1 MSAKGNPKFSCPSIL
16 SHSNSESLGACSKTD
31 SREKLF
37 VSSLKTVNVSVN
49 TEIPMDLSYD
59 LRKGV
64 RDYFHFYEQMDY
76 DDDTSSTMSVDDLTY
91 STLINDEVV
100 DNGERHAGLKPCDT
114 GLETCDELKPTRHGN
129 ELLNN
134 SIQSAIERGDS
145 GIDNLTCLSGDDTKL
160 GTDHTKAD
168 VYESSND
175 MSESKSI
182 NENQSESDMDLIEDI
197 SSDDEIYSDTD
208 DGEYFSTE
216 ESLEETLEIEL
227 LSTSSPCTVV
237 SFQNKHSLTDLD
249 PSTAL
254 RSSEVPDPWDRWE
267 DVDLVSFCVFDE
279 MPMEIY
285 DQNAVHSGPV
295 GFVSSSVDIVDYVE
309 DILRR
314 HPLLE
319 HLLFAKSPDCDD
331 AVSFCSIL
339 TDKLQYCQ
347 SDTSDSVR
355 YFSNVSFKAM
365 NAKQRFFD
373 AAFNNEPCNGS
384 TCINSYNANSA
395 PKYQLFDVINSNI
408 QNKNVLNNAEAT
420 AVSNIP
426 SKVSSKMFSPTI
438 FLQYE
443 KDEYESY
450 DNDNSYRKV
459 PATNTYGITTNSGK
473 GNVEDVIVKYLIN
486 RKDDVI
492 PCSETIVIMTV
503 FCGHILYMIWKSYV
517 NLCAGESEKVV
528 LGNII
533 MKYYFPEVVN
543 LLKECVECYMT
554 IVISCVMR
562 AQKLKNLISILWLK
576 GHRNV
581 NGRSWFR
588 NSDHARSMI
597 RLTM

>member
-1 MSAKGNPKFSCPSIL
+1 MNLKRIQQTKKGFLECQRQSKIFLSIL
-16 SHSNSESLGACSKTD
+16 SHSNSKSLGACSKTD

-37 VSSLKTVNVSVN
+37 DSSLKTVNVSVN

-59 LRKGV
+59 LRKRV

-91 STLINDEVV
+91 STLFNDEVV
-100 DNGERHAGLKPCDT
+100 DNGERHAGLKPCDA

-129 ELLNN
+129 ELLDN
-134 SIQSAIERGDS
+134 SIQSAITKENS
-145 GIDNLTCLSGDDTKL
+145 GIDNIASLSGDDTG
-160 GTDHTKAD
+160 GTGHTQ
-168 VYESSND
+168 VNESRENMLD
-175 MSESKSI
+175 SKSI
-182 NENQSESDMDLIEDI
+182 SENQSESDMDLIEDI
-197 SSDDEIYSDTD
+197 SSEDEIYSGTD
-208 DGEYFSTE
+208 DGEYFLTE
-216 ESLEETLEIEL
+216 ESLEEILDFG
-227 LSTSSPCTVV
+227 SFTSSPCTVV

-249 PSTAL
+249 PGTAL
-254 RSSEVPDPWDRWE
+254 RSSEVPDPWDKWE
-267 DVDLVSFCVFDE
+267 DVDLVSLCVFDE

-285 DQNAVHSGPV
+285 DQNAVHSNPI
-295 GFVSSSVDIVDYVE
+295 GFVSSSVDIADYVE

-314 HPLLE
+314 HSSLE

-347 SDTSDSVR
+347 SDTPDSVR
-355 YFSNVSFKAM
+355 YFSNDSFKAM
-365 NAKQRFFD
+365 NAKQRCFD

-384 TCINSYNANSA
+384 TCINSCNANSA
-395 PKYQLFDVINSNI
+395 PKHQLFDVINSNI

-426 SKVSSKMFSPTI
+426 SKVSRKMFSPTI

-459 PATNTYGITTNSGK
+459 PATNTYGITTISGK
-473 GNVEDVIVKYLIN
+473 GNVEDVIVKYLII
-486 RKDDVI
+486 RKDEVI

-528 LGNII
+528 LGNLI

-554 IVISCVMR
+554 IVIYCVMMVKR
-562 AQKLKNLISILWLK
+562 
-576 GHRNV
+576 
-581 NGRSWFR
+581 
-588 NSDHARSMI
+588 
-597 RLTM
+597 T

>member
-1 MSAKGNPKFSCPSIL
+1 MSTKGNPKFCPSIL
-16 SHSNSESLGACSKTD
+16 SHSNSKSLRACSKTD

-37 VSSLKTVNVSVN
+37 DSSLKTVNVSVN
-49 TEIPMDLSYD
+49 TEIPMDLSCGP
-59 LRKGV
+59 RKGV

-91 STLINDEVV
+91 STLFNDEVV
-100 DNGERHAGLKPCDT
+100 DNRERHAGLKPCDT

-129 ELLNN
+129 ELLDN
-134 SIQSAIERGDS
+134 SIQSAVTRENS
-145 GIDNLTCLSGDDTKL
+145 GIDNIAYLSGDDTG
-160 GTDHTKAD
+160 GTGHTQ
-168 VYESSND
+168 VYESRKNMLD
-175 MSESKSI
+175 CKSI
-182 NENQSESDMDLIEDI
+182 SENQSESDMDLIEDI

-208 DGEYFSTE
+208 DGEYFLTE
-216 ESLEETLEIEL
+216 ESLEETLKIEP
-227 LSTSSPCTVV
+227 LSTSGPCTVV

-254 RSSEVPDPWDRWE
+254 RSSEVPDPWDRRE
-267 DVDLVSFCVFDE
+267 DVDLVSLCVFDE

-285 DQNAVHSGPV
+285 DQNAVHSNPV

-314 HPLLE
+314 HSSLE

-373 AAFNNEPCNGS
+373 AAFNNEPRNGS
-384 TCINSYNANSA
+384 TYINSYNANSA
-395 PKYQLFDVINSNI
+395 PKHQLFDVINSNI
-408 QNKNVLNNAEAT
+408 QNKNVLNIAEAT

-426 SKVSSKMFSPTI
+426 SKVSRKMFSPTI

-443 KDEYESY
+443 KDEYVSY

-459 PATNTYGITTNSGK
+459 PATNTYGITTISGK
-473 GNVEDVIVKYLIN
+473 GNVEDVIVKYLII
-486 RKDDVI
+486 RKNDII
-492 PCSETIVIMTV
+492 PCSEIIVIMTV
-503 FCGHILYMIWKSYV
+503 LCGHILYMIWKSYV

-528 LGNII
+528 LGNLI
-533 MKYYFPEVVN
+533 MKYYLPEVVN
-543 LLKECVECYMT
+543 LLKECVECCMT
-554 IVISCVMR
+554 IVIYCVMMV
-562 AQKLKNLISILWLK
+562 QKLKSLRSILWLK

>member
-16 SHSNSESLGACSKTD
+16 SHSNSKSLGACSKTD

-37 VSSLKTVNVSVN
+37 DSSLKTVNVSVN

-59 LRKGV
+59 LRKRV

-76 DDDTSSTMSVDDLTY
+76 DDDTSITMSVDDLTY
-91 STLINDEVV
+91 STLFNDEVV

-129 ELLNN
+129 ELLDN
-134 SIQSAIERGDS
+134 SIQSAIERGNS
-145 GIDNLTCLSGDDTKL
+145 GIDNIAYLSGDDTG
-160 GTDHTKAD
+160 GTGHTQ
-168 VYESSND
+168 VYESRENMLD
-175 MSESKSI
+175 SKSI
-182 NENQSESDMDLIEDI
+182 SKNQSESDMDLIEDI

-216 ESLEETLEIEL
+216 ESLDFG
-227 LSTSSPCTVV
+227 SFTSSPCTVV
-237 SFQNKHSLTDLD
+237 SFQDKHSLTDLD
-249 PSTAL
+249 PGTAL

-279 MPMEIY
+279 MPIEIY
-285 DQNAVHSGPV
+285 DQNAVHSNPI

-314 HPLLE
+314 HFSLE
-319 HLLFAKSPDCDD
+319 LSLFAKSPDCDD

-347 SDTSDSVR
+347 SDTPDSVR
-355 YFSNVSFKAM
+355 YFSNDSFKAM
-365 NAKQRFFD
+365 DAKQRFFD

-384 TCINSYNANSA
+384 TCINSCNANSA
-395 PKYQLFDVINSNI
+395 PKHQLFDVINSNI
-408 QNKNVLNNAEAT
+408 QNKNILNNAEAT

-426 SKVSSKMFSPTI
+426 SKVSRKMFSPTI

-459 PATNTYGITTNSGK
+459 PATNTYGITTIPGK
-473 GNVEDVIVKYLIN
+473 GNVEYVIVKYLII

-492 PCSETIVIMTV
+492 PCSETIIIMTV
-503 FCGHILYMIWKSYV
+503 FYDYILYMIWKSYV

-528 LGNII
+528 LGNLI
-533 MKYYFPEVVN
+533 MKYYLPEVVN
-543 LLKECVECYMT
+543 LLKEYVECHMT
-554 IVISCVMR
+554 IVISCVMMV
-562 AQKLKNLISILWLK
+562 QIS
-576 GHRNV
+576 
-581 NGRSWFR
+581 S
-588 NSDHARSMI
+588 
-597 RLTM
+597 

>member
-37 VSSLKTVNVSVN
+37 DSSLKTVNVSVN
-49 TEIPMDLSYD
+49 TEIPMDLSYGS
-59 LRKGV
+59 RKRV
-64 RDYFHFYEQMDY
+64 RDYFHFYERMDH
-76 DDDTSSTMSVDDLTY
+76 DDDTSITISVDDLTY
-91 STLINDEVV
+91 STLFNDEVV

-114 GLETCDELKPTRHGN
+114 GLETCDELKPTRYGN

-145 GIDNLTCLSGDDTKL
+145 GIDNIAYLSGDDTG
-160 GTDHTKAD
+160 GTGHTQ
-168 VYESSND
+168 VYESRENMLD
-175 MSESKSI
+175 SKSI
-182 NENQSESDMDLIEDI
+182 SENQSESDMDLIEDI
-197 SSDDEIYSDTD
+197 SFDEEIYSDTD

-216 ESLEETLEIEL
+216 ESLEEILDFG
-227 LSTSSPCTVV
+227 SFTSSPCTVV
-237 SFQNKHSLTDLD
+237 SFQDKHSLTDLD
-249 PSTAL
+249 PGTAL
-254 RSSEVPDPWDRWE
+254 RSSEVPDPWDKWE
-267 DVDLVSFCVFDE
+267 DVDLVSLCVFDE

-285 DQNAVHSGPV
+285 DQNAVHSNPI

-314 HPLLE
+314 LSLLE

-331 AVSFCSIL
+331 ATSSCSIL

-355 YFSNVSFKAM
+355 YFSNDSFKAM

-373 AAFNNEPCNGS
+373 AAFNNEPYNGS
-384 TCINSYNANSA
+384 TCINSCNANSA
-395 PKYQLFDVINSNI
+395 PKHQLFDVINSNI

-426 SKVSSKMFSPTI
+426 SKVSRKMFSPTL

-443 KDEYESY
+443 KDKYESY
-450 DNDNSYRKV
+450 DHDNSYRKV
-459 PATNTYGITTNSGK
+459 PATKIYGRNTISGK
-473 GNVEDVIVKYLIN
+473 RNVDYVIVKYLII
-486 RKDDVI
+486 RKDEVV
-492 PCSETIVIMTV
+492 PCSETIVILTV
-503 FCGHILYMIWKSYV
+503 FCGHILYMICKSYV
-517 NLCAGESEKVV
+517 NLCAGESEKMV
-528 LGNII
+528 LRNLI

-554 IVISCVMR
+554 TVIYCVMMV
-562 AQKLKNLISILWLK
+562 QIS
-576 GHRNV
+576 
-581 NGRSWFR
+581 S
-588 NSDHARSMI
+588 
-597 RLTM
+597 

>member
-16 SHSNSESLGACSKTD
+16 SHSNSKSLGACLKTD

-37 VSSLKTVNVSVN
+37 DSSLKTVNVAVN

-59 LRKGV
+59 LRKRV

-91 STLINDEVV
+91 STLFNDEVV
-100 DNGERHAGLKPCDT
+100 YNGERHAGLKPCDT

-134 SIQSAIERGDS
+134 NIQSAVTKENS
-145 GIDNLTCLSGDDTKL
+145 GIDNVAYLSGDDTG
-160 GTDHTKAD
+160 GTGHSQ
-168 VYESSND
+168 VYESRENMLD
-175 MSESKSI
+175 SKSI
-182 NENQSESDMDLIEDI
+182 SENQSESDMDLIEDI

-216 ESLEETLEIEL
+216 ESLEEILDFGTF
-227 LSTSSPCTVV
+227 TSSPCTVV

-249 PSTAL
+249 PGTAL
-254 RSSEVPDPWDRWE
+254 RSSEVPDPWDKWE

-285 DQNAVHSGPV
+285 DQNAVHSSPV

-314 HPLLE
+314 HSSLE

-339 TDKLQYCQ
+339 TEKLQYCQ
-347 SDTSDSVR
+347 SDTPDSVR

-373 AAFNNEPCNGS
+373 AAFNNEPCYGS
-384 TCINSYNANSA
+384 TYINSYNANSA
-395 PKYQLFDVINSNI
+395 PKHQLFDVINSNI

-426 SKVSSKMFSPTI
+426 SKVSRKMFSPTI

-459 PATNTYGITTNSGK
+459 PATNAYGITTISGK
-473 GNVEDVIVKYLIN
+473 GNVEDTMIKCLII
-486 RKDDVI
+486 RKGDLI
-492 PCSETIVIMTV
+492 PYSETIVIMTV
-503 FCGHILYMIWKSYV
+503 FCSHILYMIWKSYV
-517 NLCAGESEKVV
+517 HLCAGESEKVV
-528 LGNII
+528 LGNLI
-533 MKYYFPEVVN
+533 MKYYLPEVVN
-543 LLKECVECYMT
+543 LFKECVECYMT
-554 IVISCVMR
+554 IVIYSVMMV
-562 AQKLKNLISILWLK
+562 QIS
-576 GHRNV
+576 
-581 NGRSWFR
+581 S
-588 NSDHARSMI
+588 
-597 RLTM
+597 

>member
-1 MSAKGNPKFSCPSIL
+1 MSTKGNPKFSCPSIL
-16 SHSNSESLGACSKTD
+16 SRSNSKSLGACSKTD

-37 VSSLKTVNVSVN
+37 DSSLKTVNVSVN
-49 TEIPMDLSYD
+49 TEIPMDLSYGP
-59 LRKGV
+59 RKKV

-91 STLINDEVV
+91 STLFNDEVV

-129 ELLNN
+129 ELLDN
-134 SIQSAIERGDS
+134 SIQSAVTKESS
-145 GIDNLTCLSGDDTKL
+145 GIDNIAYLSGDDTG
-160 GTDHTKAD
+160 GTGHTQ
-168 VYESSND
+168 VYESRENMLD
-175 MSESKSI
+175 SKSI
-182 NENQSESDMDLIEDI
+182 SENQSESDMDLIEDI

-216 ESLEETLEIEL
+216 ESLEEILDFG
-227 LSTSSPCTVV
+227 SFTSSPCTVV
-237 SFQNKHSLTDLD
+237 SFQDKHSLTDLD
-249 PSTAL
+249 PGTAL

-267 DVDLVSFCVFDE
+267 DVDLVSLCVFDE

-285 DQNAVHSGPV
+285 DQNTVHSSPV
-295 GFVSSSVDIVDYVE
+295 GFVSSSVDIIDYVE

-314 HPLLE
+314 HSSLE
-319 HLLFAKSPDCDD
+319 LSLFAKSPDCDD

-347 SDTSDSVR
+347 SDTPDSVR
-355 YFSNVSFKAM
+355 YFSNDSFKAM

-373 AAFNNEPCNGS
+373 AAFNNKPCNGS
-384 TCINSYNANSA
+384 TYINSYSANSV
-395 PKYQLFDVINSNI
+395 PKHQLFDVMNSNI

-426 SKVSSKMFSPTI
+426 SRVSRIMFSPTI

-459 PATNTYGITTNSGK
+459 PAINTYGITNISGK
-473 GNVEDVIVKYLIN
+473 GNVEDVIVKYLII

-492 PCSETIVIMTV
+492 PCSETIIIMTV
-503 FCGHILYMIWKSYV
+503 FYGHILYMIWKSYV
-517 NLCAGESEKVV
+517 NLCAGESGKVV
-528 LGNII
+528 LGNLI

-554 IVISCVMR
+554 IVIYCVMMV
-562 AQKLKNLISILWLK
+562 QIS
-576 GHRNV
+576 
-581 NGRSWFR
+581 S
-588 NSDHARSMI
+588 
-597 RLTM
+597 

>member
-1 MSAKGNPKFSCPSIL
+1 MSAKGNPKFSCLSIL
-16 SHSNSESLGACSKTD
+16 SHSNSKSLGACSKTD

-37 VSSLKTVNVSVN
+37 DSSLKTVNVSVN
-49 TEIPMDLSYD
+49 TEIPMDLSYGP
-59 LRKGV
+59 RKKV

-91 STLINDEVV
+91 STLFNDEVV

-129 ELLNN
+129 ELLDN
-134 SIQSAIERGDS
+134 SIQSAVTKESS
-145 GIDNLTCLSGDDTKL
+145 GIDNIAYLSGDDTG
-160 GTDHTKAD
+160 GTGHTQ
-168 VYESSND
+168 VYESRENMLD
-175 MSESKSI
+175 SKSI
-182 NENQSESDMDLIEDI
+182 SENRSESDRDLIEDI

-208 DGEYFSTE
+208 DGEYFLTE

-227 LSTSSPCTVV
+227 LFTSSPCTVV

-249 PSTAL
+249 PRTAL
-254 RSSEVPDPWDRWE
+254 KSSEVPDPWDKWE
-267 DVDLVSFCVFDE
+267 DVDLVSLCVFDE

-285 DQNAVHSGPV
+285 DQNTVHSSPV

-314 HPLLE
+314 HSSLE
-319 HLLFAKSPDCDD
+319 LLLFVKSPDCDD

-347 SDTSDSVR
+347 SDTPDSVR

-384 TCINSYNANSA
+384 TYINSYSANSV
-395 PKYQLFDVINSNI
+395 PKHQLFDVMSSNI

-426 SKVSSKMFSPTI
+426 GNVSRIMFSPTL

-459 PATNTYGITTNSGK
+459 PAINTYGITNISGK
-473 GNVEDVIVKYLIN
+473 GNVEDVRVKYLII
-486 RKDDVI
+486 RKDEVI
-492 PCSETIVIMTV
+492 LCSETIVTMTV
-503 FCGHILYMIWKSYV
+503 FYGHILYMIWKSYV

-528 LGNII
+528 LGNLI

-554 IVISCVMR
+554 IVIYCVMMV
-562 AQKLKNLISILWLK
+562 QIS
-576 GHRNV
+576 
-581 NGRSWFR
+581 S
-588 NSDHARSMI
+588 
-597 RLTM
+597 

>member
-16 SHSNSESLGACSKTD
+16 SHSNSKSLGACSKTD

-37 VSSLKTVNVSVN
+37 DSSLKTVNVSVN
-49 TEIPMDLSYD
+49 TEIPMDLSYGP
-59 LRKGV
+59 RKRV

-91 STLINDEVV
+91 STLFNDEVV

-129 ELLNN
+129 ELLDN
-134 SIQSAIERGDS
+134 SIQSAGTKESS
-145 GIDNLTCLSGDDTKL
+145 GIDNIAYWSGDDTG
-160 GTDHTKAD
+160 GTGHTQ
-168 VYESSND
+168 VYESRENMLD
-175 MSESKSI
+175 SKSI
-182 NENQSESDMDLIEDI
+182 SENQSESDMDLIEDI

-216 ESLEETLEIEL
+216 ESLEEILDFG
-227 LSTSSPCTVV
+227 SFTSSPCTVV
-237 SFQNKHSLTDLD
+237 SFQDKHSLTDLD
-249 PSTAL
+249 PGTVL

-267 DVDLVSFCVFDE
+267 DVDLVSLCVFDE

-285 DQNAVHSGPV
+285 DQNTVHSSPV
-295 GFVSSSVDIVDYVE
+295 GFMSSSVDIIDYVE

-314 HPLLE
+314 HSSLE
-319 HLLFAKSPDCDD
+319 LLLFAKSPDCDD

-347 SDTSDSVR
+347 SDTPDSVR
-355 YFSNVSFKAM
+355 YFSNDSFKAM

-373 AAFNNEPCNGS
+373 AACNNEPCNGS
-384 TCINSYNANSA
+384 TYINSYSANSV
-395 PKYQLFDVINSNI
+395 PKHQLFDVMNSNI

-426 SKVSSKMFSPTI
+426 SKVSRIMFSPTI

-459 PATNTYGITTNSGK
+459 PAINTYGITNISGK
-473 GNVEDVIVKYLIN
+473 GNVEDVIVKYLII

-492 PCSETIVIMTV
+492 PCSETIIIMTV
-503 FCGHILYMIWKSYV
+503 FYGHILYMIWKSYV
-517 NLCAGESEKVV
+517 NLCAGESGKVV
-528 LGNII
+528 LGNLI

-554 IVISCVMR
+554 IVIYCVMMV
-562 AQKLKNLISILWLK
+562 QIS
-576 GHRNV
+576 
-581 NGRSWFR
+581 S
-588 NSDHARSMI
+588 
-597 RLTM
+597 

>member
-16 SHSNSESLGACSKTD
+16 SHSNSKSLGACSKTD

-37 VSSLKTVNVSVN
+37 DSSLKTVNVSVN

-59 LRKGV
+59 LRKRV

-91 STLINDEVV
+91 STLFNDEVV

-129 ELLNN
+129 ELLDN
-134 SIQSAIERGDS
+134 SIQSAVTKENS
-145 GIDNLTCLSGDDTKL
+145 GIDNIAYLSGDDTG
-160 GTDHTKAD
+160 GTGHTQ
-168 VYESSND
+168 VYESRENMLD
-175 MSESKSI
+175 SKSI
-182 NENQSESDMDLIEDI
+182 SENQSESDMDLIEDI

-216 ESLEETLEIEL
+216 ESLEEILDFG
-227 LSTSSPCTVV
+227 SFTSSPCTVV

-267 DVDLVSFCVFDE
+267 DVDLVSLCVFDE

-285 DQNAVHSGPV
+285 DQNAVHSSPV

-314 HPLLE
+314 HSLLE

-347 SDTSDSVR
+347 SDTPDSVR

-384 TCINSYNANSA
+384 TYINSYNANSA
-395 PKYQLFDVINSNI
+395 PKHQLFDVINSNI

-426 SKVSSKMFSPTI
+426 SKVSRKMFSPTL

-459 PATNTYGITTNSGK
+459 PATNTYGITTISGK
-473 GNVEDVIVKYLIN
+473 GNVEDIMIKYLII
-486 RKDDVI
+486 RKDGVI

-503 FCGHILYMIWKSYV
+503 FYGHILYMIWKSYV

-528 LGNII
+528 LGNLI

-554 IVISCVMR
+554 IVISCVMMV
-562 AQKLKNLISILWLK
+562 QIS
-576 GHRNV
+576 
-581 NGRSWFR
+581 S
-588 NSDHARSMI
+588 
-597 RLTM
+597 